1 GVTSVTCTATDEC
14 GNKASCSFGV
24 TVYSSITVHK
34 FYDANADGIDNDGQ
48 AVAGFKITLGGNPT
62 PQFTDAGGNTTFL
75 GLLPGNYTVTE
86 VLPNSKWVN
95 TTGGTSAT
103 VNLTCPQKVSFG
115 NVCLGAGGG
124 LTLGFWSNKNGQA
137 ILAAHDTA
145 WRTLLNGLNLRD
157 GNGNLFLVPSG
168 SFSSAY
174 GAFRSWLLSANATN
188 MAYMLSAQLAA
199 MGVNVAYGK
208 GGGGSHVLPG
218 ANPPG
223 CSVPVSGP
231 GFIPINAL
239 MQDPANELAA
249 NGFPTAA
256 SDAVERICQNFKQA
270 ALNNA
275 NNNLNL

>member
-1 GVTSVTCTATDEC
+1 
-14 GNKASCSFGV
+14 V

-34 FYDANADGIDNDGQ
+34 FYDANTDGIDNDGQ
-48 AVAGFKITLGGNPT
+48 AVAGFKITLSGNPT
-62 PQFTDAGGNTTFL
+62 PQFTDASGNTTFL
-75 GLLPGNYTVTE
+75 GLLPGTYTVTE

-199 MGVNVAYGK
+199 MELNVAYGNVS
-208 GGGGSHVLPG
+208 GGSLVFAG
-218 ANPPG
+218 ANPAG
-223 CSVPVSGP
+223 CSVPVSGT
-231 GFIPINAL
+231 GFITINAL
-239 MQDPANELAA
+239 MQDAANELAA
-249 NGFPTAA
+249 NGFTTAA
-256 SDAVERICQNFKQA
+256 SDPVERICQNFKQT

-275 NNNLNL
+275 NNNLNLVQSSPCPFASPY